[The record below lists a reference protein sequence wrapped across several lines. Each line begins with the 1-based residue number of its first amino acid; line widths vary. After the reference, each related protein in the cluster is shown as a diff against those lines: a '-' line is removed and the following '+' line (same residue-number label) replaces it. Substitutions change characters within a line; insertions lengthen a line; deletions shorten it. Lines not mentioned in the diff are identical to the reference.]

1 MSQITKISQTLKK
14 LLKQHQLTYRD
25 IATHLNMSEAN
36 IKRIFSTN
44 SFTLERLE
52 DICTMLQMNL
62 SDLFYIVQQQ
72 AERLSQLTVEQE
84 NHLLSDPKLLLVAV
98 CVRDGWTFEEIISQ
112 YQIDQFECTRL
123 LAKLDKL
130 KIINLLPNNHYKSLI
145 AQDFRW
151 IPGGPLEKFM
161 EQEVMVKF
169 MAPKKDEKWN
179 FRMYIRGR
187 YSQSSIEIIQRKL
200 NQLTKDAANL
210 NQEDASLTLEK
221 RQHIGLLMAMRPW
234 EPSLFENM
242 RRSKPK

>member
-1 MSQITKISQTLKK
+1 MSQISQISTTLKG
-14 LLKQHQLTYRD
+14 LLKQQQLTYKD
-25 IATHLNMSEAN
+25 IAQKLNMSEAN

-52 DICTMLQMNL
+52 DICDLLNINL
-62 SDLFYIVQQQ
+62 SDLFLITQQQ
-72 AERLSQLTVEQE
+72 VEKLTQLTQEQE
-84 NHLLSDPKLLLVAV
+84 NQLLSDPKLLLVAV
-98 CVRDGWTFEEIISQ
+98 CVRDGWTFNELIEH
-112 YQIDQFECTRL
+112 YDIDQFECTRL

-130 KIINLLPNNHYKSLI
+130 KIINLLPNNHYKLLI

-169 MAPKKDEKWN
+169 MAPKKDEQWN
-179 FRMYIRGR
+179 FRLYIRGR
-187 YSQSSIEIIQRKL
+187 YSQTSIEIIQRKL
-200 NQLTKDAANL
+200 NQLTKEASEL
-210 NQEDASLTLEK
+210 NQEDSSLPLDQ

-242 RRSKPK
+242 RKR